1 MSTYYMILLGRK
13 LGMSNEEWPSQKG
26 CKLISKPYPSAAGE
40 LIDMLQNNHRDFSNS
55 YECTLG
61 TQ

>member
-26 CKLISKPYPSAAGE
+26 CKLISKCYPSAAGK
-40 LIDMLQNNHRDFSNS
+40 LIIMLQQTTETFPTPTNAP
-55 YECTLG
+55 
-61 TQ
+61 